1 MKTEEWTKKKESETI
16 KKEQGGMM
24 SARQCPQN
32 TQHMNPKMIHRPQPN
47 KIKGYGPNPYQSTP
61 QPLTNHTP
69 TLTKAHPNPYQT
81 YTKPLTLH

>member
-1 MKTEEWTKKKESETI
+1 
-16 KKEQGGMM
+16 M

-32 TQHMNPKMIHRPQPN
+32 NQNMNPKMIHWPQPN

-81 YTKPLTLH
+81 HTKPLNLN